1 MTTPD
6 SVPSGLYTIFAS
18 RNVPS
23 GNPASY
29 LGRLELFADRVRDAL
44 VLMCMTDKDVVRHP
58 ITSLHYIRVLCR
70 KIKPL
75 RGVARVLSK
84 TWV

>member
-1 MTTPD
+1 MACPD
-6 SVPSGLYTIFAS
+6 SVPSGLYAIFAS
-18 RNVPS
+18 GNVPC
-23 GNPASY
+23 GHPASY
-29 LGRLELFADRVRDAL
+29 LRRFELFADCVGNAL
-44 VLMCMTDKDVVRHP
+44 ILVCMTDKNVVRHP